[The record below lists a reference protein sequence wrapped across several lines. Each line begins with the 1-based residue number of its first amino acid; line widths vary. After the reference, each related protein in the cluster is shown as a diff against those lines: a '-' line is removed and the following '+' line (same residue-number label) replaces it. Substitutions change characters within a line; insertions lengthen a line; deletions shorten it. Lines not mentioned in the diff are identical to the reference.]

1 MLIVTPSK
9 SWSCHRSHAI
19 EVLPPKGGETDI
31 ACCAASLKSRA
42 GITPHGS
49 KHDCRLRGS
58 AAFSSMDEAGDGSTQ
73 TRQYWDLTAALVS
86 RGDSNAQKRSLK
98 LSHRDRLRPGMAS
111 GDAQQANGEIEM
123 PIVTWDHVHLR
134 SPDPEA
140 TAAWLENILGGV
152 IIRGPGRIDV
162 KLGGAN
168 VFIAPVAAGDGVNTP
183 PVTPYQGLDHFG
195 LTVKDIDAVA
205 AEIKAKGVEFTKEPT
220 TIRPG
225 VRICFLRGPQGISIE
240 LLERDKKYA

>member
-1 MLIVTPSK
+1 
-9 SWSCHRSHAI
+9 
-19 EVLPPKGGETDI
+19 
-31 ACCAASLKSRA
+31 
-42 GITPHGS
+42 
-49 KHDCRLRGS
+49 
-58 AAFSSMDEAGDGSTQ
+58 
-73 TRQYWDLTAALVS
+73 
-86 RGDSNAQKRSLK
+86 
-98 LSHRDRLRPGMAS
+98 
-111 GDAQQANGEIEM
+111 M

-140 TAAWLENILGGV
+140 TAAWLEDVLGGV
-152 IIRGPGRIDV
+152 VIRGPGRIDV

-168 VFIAPVAAGDGVNTP
+168 VFIAKVEQGDGVNSP

-205 AEIKAKGVEFTKEPT
+205 AEIKAKGVEFTREPT

-225 VRICFLRGPQGISIE
+225 VRICFIRGPQGISIE

>member
-1 MLIVTPSK
+1 
-9 SWSCHRSHAI
+9 
-19 EVLPPKGGETDI
+19 
-31 ACCAASLKSRA
+31 
-42 GITPHGS
+42 
-49 KHDCRLRGS
+49 
-58 AAFSSMDEAGDGSTQ
+58 
-73 TRQYWDLTAALVS
+73 
-86 RGDSNAQKRSLK
+86 
-98 LSHRDRLRPGMAS
+98 
-111 GDAQQANGEIEM
+111 M

-168 VFIAPVAAGDGVNTP
+168 VFIAPVTAGDGVNTP
-183 PVTPYQGLDHFG
+183 PTTPYQGLDHFG

-220 TIRPG
+220 ASSGDRKAFRSSCSNAIRNTHERRRGADRPCRRHG
-225 VRICFLRGPQGISIE
+225 VERQRGSRRPYLRHAARPPSNGTPSHGRGQPVA
-240 LLERDKKYA
+240 LTLQTALA